1 MGLDDT
7 LGLVRSALDGD
18 EDARGQLLQ
27 RLRPRLVLWSASR
40 MSAQL
45 RSKVEPEDMA
55 QDILV
60 ALHKDMDRF
69 DGTPGRAFFGWM
81 FRVAENRIRDSVD
94 HFGAKKRQAAPLDPA
109 SQTSPSAAARRVE
122 AVDLLR
128 DAIAQLPDDYR
139 RVVQLRRLEER
150 DVGEVAQAMERSENA
165 VRILYCR
172 ALKALRQSLPEA
184 L

>member
-18 EDARGQLLQ
+18 EDARGQLLD
-27 RLRPRLVLWSASR
+27 RLRPRLVLWVASR
-40 MSAQL
+40 MSADL
-45 RSKVEPEDMA
+45 RSKLEPDDMA

-81 FRVAENRIRDSVD
+81 FRVAENRIRDTVD
-94 HFGAKKRQAAPLDPA
+94 HFGAQKRQPVPLSPPT
-109 SQTSPSAAARRVE
+109 QTSPSMAARRVE
-122 AVDLLR
+122 ALDLLR
-128 DAIAQLPDDYR
+128 DAIAQLPADYR

-150 DVGEVAQAMERSENA
+150 EVPEIASAMDRSENA

-172 ALKALRQSLPEA
+172 ALKALRAALPEV